1 MLPSP
6 LLETIFILACRCR
19 IALALVCAF
28 ANPLVNHVE
37 GSVPKVSTPARIAI
51 TRIDHT
57 KVEKESAGTGGTYVA
72 LIENHY
78 DLSTEQQYFRIAK
91 RLNTEA
97 GLQDQSQIEV
107 SYDPAYQNIAFH
119 TLRIHRDGKIIDLL
133 PEQHF
138 KLLQREQDHERQTYD
153 NRLRAIALLEGT
165 RVGDVIDY
173 SYSISGINPVF
184 GELFHWSLPTSYPFP
199 VGQVKASVRAPMGTE
214 LYFNSRGRI
223 WDPELSR
230 DGTDAVYSWVIEE
243 PGEFVPD
250 MDLPADLP
258 AMDTIEA
265 STTSTWKEI
274 HNWALTNYPPPS
286 SLPAE
291 LEDLARKIETE
302 APSEEDKIL
311 SALRFAQD
319 EIRYLGIFEG
329 VHSHRPHNLEEI
341 MTRRF
346 GDCKDK
352 STLLCALLTRLG
364 FNASPALVNT
374 SQGAA
379 ISDWLPSL
387 NAFDHLVVSV
397 EFEGNRY
404 WMDPTGSFQRGSLAD
419 LFFPDYGYAM
429 LVRDGEG
436 DLIKIGEQ
444 GYRKSR
450 KVIREKYT
458 LAGFTKPTD
467 VEIITHYHGQ
477 SADTV
482 RALFAS
488 EQHSVLEQKFYE
500 SDRES
505 HPGVEKGEPFRFED
519 NQEKNIFTIHRFYRI
534 PDMWGPKA
542 NDKSMMQ
549 ARFGS
554 QPCMKALTAPSDP
567 KRSDPLAVTHPLYIA
582 HKITVKL
589 PVAIPIAT
597 NDVSIDNSTFRY
609 QYQAEQNDTTSE
621 FTFLYESKTDRVSAD
636 QLPSFTADAKRAM
649 EATAYALWIPKE
661 LYNGSM
667 TAQQY
672 AESRQA
678 QIQSSSPGN
687 SGDAEAKKTGAPDLS
702 PSLPFTNAD
711 VSSATTATD
720 GFVGTKTGSP
730 DLPPAHGINSDSSSG
745 NTPTVLIAVAI
756 GLLSGLFLSVFAMAR
771 KPGPKFRHPYEARLD
786 GIRGWL
792 ILPAVIFTVNPIV
805 FGIAI
810 IGIASLGFISQAGNS
825 VPEMKDV
832 ANQTNAVL
840 AVNAA
845 GLALLLPF
853 SIIVAIRFFQK
864 HYTAPRIILAFYG
877 LTFILNLANFAVA
890 KMSPVATGSSEVM
903 NDLLKGLL
911 PVLIFGTYFFRSRRV
926 SSTFR
931 KNIPAGLHALGEEGN
946 SSSHATP
953 SSDRETPR
961 ENREDTVPGKMT
973 TATDAKESSAA
984 SMFSPVPEL
993 ASPMPPEYV
1002 PTARPHDSQ
1011 QDPADRLFD
1020 EPVNAPPNS
1029 LFGPITETVEFP
1041 FDTATKSDEAP
1052 TPFGS
1057 DTSPPTAS

>member
-1 MLPSP
+1 M
-6 LLETIFILACRCR
+6 
-19 IALALVCAF
+19 
-28 ANPLVNHVE
+28 E
-37 GSVPKVSTPARIAI
+37 GSVPKVSTPARITI

-57 KVEKESAGTGGTYVA
+57 EIEKESAGTGGTYVA

-97 GLQDQSQIEV
+97 GLQDESQIEV

-119 TLRIHRDGKIIDLL
+119 TLRIHRNGEIIDLL
-133 PEQHF
+133 PEQQF
-138 KLLQREQDHERQTYD
+138 KLLQREQDHERQIYD
-153 NRLRAIALLEGT
+153 SRLSAIALLEGT

-199 VGQVKASVRAPMGTE
+199 VGQLKASVRAPIGTE
-214 LYFNSRGRI
+214 LHFNSRGRVR
-223 WDPELSR
+223 DPELSR
-230 DGTDAVYSWVIEE
+230 DGTDAVYKWVIEE
-243 PGEFVPD
+243 PGVFVPD
-250 MDLPADLP
+250 VDLPADLS

-265 STTSTWKEI
+265 TTTSTWKEI
-274 HNWALTNYPPPS
+274 HNWALTNYSPPS

-291 LEDLARKIETE
+291 LEELARKIETE
-302 APSEEDKIL
+302 ATSEENKIL

-319 EIRYLGIFEG
+319 EIRYPGIFEG

-374 SQGAA
+374 LQGAA
-379 ISDWLPSL
+379 ISNWLPSL

-404 WMDPTGSFQRGSLAD
+404 WMDPTSSFQRGTLAD

-429 LVRDGEG
+429 LVREGAG
-436 DLIKIGEQ
+436 DLIRIGEQ
-444 GYRKSR
+444 GYRKNR
-450 KVIREKYT
+450 KVTREKYT
-458 LAGFTKPTD
+458 STDFTKPTD

-477 SADTV
+477 SADTM

-488 EQHSVLEQKFYE
+488 AQHSVLEQKFFE
-500 SDRES
+500 SYRDS
-505 HPGVEKGEPFRFED
+505 HPGVEKREPFRFED
-519 NQEKNIFTIHRFYRI
+519 NQEENILTTHRFYQI
-534 PDMWGPKA
+534 PDMWGPKV
-542 NDKSMMQ
+542 NDQSMMQ

-554 QPCMKALTAPSDP
+554 QPCKKVLTGPSDP
-567 KRSDPLAVTHPLYIA
+567 KRSDPLAVSHPLYID
-582 HKITVKL
+582 HKITVEL

-597 NDVSIDNSTFRY
+597 NDLSIDNSIFRY
-609 QYQAEQNDTTSE
+609 QYRAEQNDTTSE
-621 FTFLYESKTDRVSAD
+621 FSFLYESKTDRVSAD
-636 QLPSFTADAKRAM
+636 QLPGFTDDAKRAM
-649 EATAYALWIPKE
+649 EATVYTLGIPKE
-661 LYNGSM
+661 LHNGSV

-672 AESRQA
+672 AESRRA
-678 QIQSSSPGN
+678 QRQSSPPGK
-687 SGDAEAKKTGAPDLS
+687 SGNAEANTPGVPDLS
-702 PSLPFTNAD
+702 PSLPSTNAD
-711 VSSATTATD
+711 DSSATADTD
-720 GFVGTKTGSP
+720 GFGGTKKGNP
-730 DLPPAHGINSDSSSG
+730 DLPPARGINSDPSAGNSSA
-745 NTPTVLIAVAI
+745 VLIAVAI
-756 GLLSGLFLSVFAMAR
+756 GLLSGLFLSILAMAR
-771 KPGPKFRHPYEARLD
+771 KPGPKFRHPYETHLD

-792 ILPAVIFTVNPIV
+792 ILPAIIFTVNPIV
-805 FGIAI
+805 FGIAL

-825 VPEMKDV
+825 IPEMKAV
-832 ANQTNAVL
+832 ANQTNAIL
-840 AVNAA
+840 AVNAG
-845 GLALLLPF
+845 GLALLFPF
-853 SIIVAIRFFQK
+853 SIVVAIRFFQK

-877 LTFILNLANFAVA
+877 LTLILNLANFVVA
-890 KMSPVATGSSEVM
+890 KMSPVAAGSPGVM
-903 NDLLKGLL
+903 NDLLKGFL
-911 PVLIFGTYFFRSRRV
+911 PVLIVGTYFLRSRRV

-931 KNIPAGLHALGEEGN
+931 EKVPPGSHASGEKGN

-953 SSDRETPR
+953 SPGRPPPR
-961 ENREDTVPGKMT
+961 ENREDRVPGKMT
-973 TATDAKESSAA
+973 TATDGKESSAA
-984 SMFSPVPEL
+984 SMFSPAPEL
-993 ASPMPPEYV
+993 ASPMPTEYV

-1011 QDPADRLFD
+1011 QEPADTLFD

-1029 LFGPITETVEFP
+1029 LFGPITETVESP
-1041 FDTATKSDEAP
+1041 FETAAKSDEAP